1 MSLAHSLPILKP
13 FREDD
18 DADLEDLITE
28 DDEPLDSLFAE
39 KQQHLLTDSL
49 YSFHWTDRPFL
60 AMANVGLFSDKH
72 LPPWVPDVL
81 VSLDVQAPT
90 EGLLKKSNHS
100 YYLWKYGKP
109 PDIVVEIVSDKRGG
123 EATTKLREYARLGV
137 CYYVIFDPTHR
148 LGKQVLRLYELYGT
162 AYVERVDKRLTKVG
176 LELTLWQGPYK
187 GATECWLRWRTTAK
201 QLVLTGQESQLLEAQ
216 ARQEAEQRAQM
227 EVQARLDAEQARLE
241 AEQHATAETYARQE
255 AEQRAQAE
263 SHARQNAEQAHL
275 VAEQRAQAEAQGRQ
289 LEAQARRE
297 AEQQF
302 QMESHA
308 RQDAE
313 QAHIEAEQRAQAE
326 AQGRQNAEQA
336 HLVAEQRAHAEAHAR
351 QNAEQAH
358 LVAEQRAQAEAQG
371 RQLEAQARREAEQQF
386 QMESHARL
394 EAEQAHLVAE
404 QRAKAESHA
413 RLEAERRAEAE
424 AEARLAAEAE
434 LARLRALLGRQEAP
448 G

>member
-13 FREDD
+13 FRVDA
-18 DADLEDLITE
+18 DADLEHLITE

-60 AMANVGLFSDKH
+60 AMANVGLFSAKH
-72 LPPWVPDVL
+72 LPPLVPDVL

-137 CYYVIFDPTHR
+137 CYYVIFDPTNR
-148 LGKQVLRLYELYGT
+148 LSKQVLRLYELYGT

-176 LELTLWQGPYK
+176 LELTLWQGHYK
-187 GATECWLRWRTTAK
+187 GATEHWLRWRSADK

-216 ARQEAEQRAQM
+216 ARREAEQRAQM

-241 AEQHATAETYARQE
+241 AEQHATAETYARQDAEQARFE
-255 AEQRAQAE
+255 AEQCAKI
-263 SHARQNAEQAHL
+263 
-275 VAEQRAQAEAQGRQ
+275 EA
-289 LEAQARRE
+289 
-297 AEQQF
+297 
-302 QMESHA
+302 HA

-313 QAHIEAEQRAQAE
+313 QAR
-326 AQGRQNAEQA
+326 
-336 HLVAEQRAHAEAHAR
+336 
-351 QNAEQAH
+351 
-358 LVAEQRAQAEAQG
+358 
-371 RQLEAQARREAEQQF
+371 F
-386 QMESHARL
+386 
-394 EAEQAHLVAE
+394 
-404 QRAKAESHA
+404 
-413 RLEAERRAEAE
+413 EAERRAQ
-424 AEARLAAEAE
+424 AAEME
-434 LARLRALLGRQEAP
+434 LARLKALLERQHESS
-448 G
+448 